1 MKTLALQIEDAKLRV
16 ALDAISVSVQRMGG
30 RVLVVGGCVR
40 DAVLG
45 LSAKDLDLEVYGV
58 EPEALIALLREN
70 FELDLVGKL
79 FGVIKLRGLAVDV
92 SIPRR
97 EKKAGQG
104 HRGFLIDADPRMSLP
119 EAARRRDFTINA
131 MALDPLTNEIFDP
144 YGGLHDLQNKVLR
157 HTSEQFLE
165 DPLRVL
171 RGMQFAA
178 RFDFS
183 VAEETVALC
192 RAIEPEGL
200 ARERIFDEWA
210 KLVVKGARPSRG
222 LTFLRDCGWLQ
233 HYPELEA
240 LIGCEQD
247 PLWHPE
253 GDVWTHTLHCM
264 DAFAARRIGNVRED
278 LIVGFAVLCH
288 DFGKPATT
296 QREGER
302 VTSKGHEKVGE
313 KLADAFLSRMTSEET
328 FVRDVV
334 SLVGAHLRPVLLY
347 KAQAG
352 DAAIRRLARK
362 VGRIDRL
369 LRVSRADQEGRPP
382 FRLEAFPAEDWLHAR
397 ARALDVEASAPT
409 PIVQGRHLIELGFV
423 PGPDFGR
430 VLQDCYEAQ
439 LDGQVDSLEAGLKFA
454 KQRFSVFSSED
465 VKSEDLGSR
474 GVRADARQHKA
485 AKEELS

>member
-1 MKTLALQIEDAKLRV
+1 MKTLALKLEDARLRA
-16 ALDAISVSVQRMGG
+16 ALDTIAVSVKRAGG

-40 DAVLG
+40 DAALG
-45 LSAKDLDLEVYGV
+45 ISAKDLDLEVYGV
-58 EPEALIALLREN
+58 EPEALLALLQEH
-70 FELDLVGKL
+70 FALDLVGKL
-79 FGVIKLRGLAVDV
+79 FGVIKLRELAVDV

-104 HRGFLIDADPRMSLP
+104 HRGFVIDADPQMSLP
-119 EAARRRDFTINA
+119 EAAKRRDFTINA
-131 MALDPLTNEIFDP
+131 MALDPLRGELFDP
-144 YGGLHDLQNKVLR
+144 YGGCRDLQEKVLR
-157 HTSEQFLE
+157 HTSEQFCE

-183 VAEETVALC
+183 VAAETVALC

-210 KLVVKGARPSRG
+210 KLVVKGVRPSRG
-222 LTFLRDCGWLQ
+222 LEFLRDCGWVQ

-247 PLWHPE
+247 PAWHPE

-264 DAFAARRIGNVRED
+264 DAFVARRIGDVRED
-278 LIVGFAVLCH
+278 LIVGLAVLCH

-296 QREGER
+296 RREGER
-302 VTSKGHEKVGE
+302 ITSKGHEKIGE
-313 KLADAFLSRMTSEET
+313 SLTDAFLSRMTSEEAL
-328 FVRDVV
+328 VRDVV
-334 SLVGAHLRPVLLY
+334 SLVGAHLRPVLLH

-382 FRLEAFPAEDWLHAR
+382 FRLEKFPAEDWLQAR
-397 ARALDVEASAPT
+397 ARELDVEAAAPT
-409 PIVQGRHLIELGFV
+409 PVVLGRHLVELGFA

-430 VLQDCYEAQ
+430 VLKDCYEAQ
-439 LDGQVDSLEAGLKFA
+439 LDGKIASLEAGLAFA
-454 KQRFSVFSSED
+454 HQRLSVLRE
-465 VKSEDLGSR
+465 K
-474 GVRADARQHKA
+474 
-485 AKEELS
+485 